1 MAVDLS
7 GAGHSID
14 RNSGVGTTP
23 RSSPSDWAQRAR
35 HAGDADDNDDV
46 EDAGDAGDAGPAI
59 ALPPLREDLKLHP
72 GAAAADGSPTWTLH
86 DPARHRFIR
95 IGWLEFEI
103 LARWGLANADAVAQS
118 VTAQTTIRA
127 SREDVLEV
135 LSFLHRAG
143 LLATV
148 GAAAIERLI
157 AEIEGQRLSG
167 PRWLLKNYLS
177 IKIRLLNPDAILG
190 AIVPRL
196 GWVFTRGFA
205 IALGGLAALGFYLI
219 SRQWQAYTHS
229 LLHLFS
235 LQGALL
241 VGMALAS
248 AKVVHE
254 IGHGVMSKRMGCRV
268 PAMGVALLVMWPV
281 LWTDTTDA
289 WRLTDRR
296 QRLAIDAAGMLA
308 EITLAVLASLAWSVL
323 PDGPLRTGAFLLSS
337 STWLLT
343 IAVNV
348 NPLMRFDGYFLLSDW
363 LDVPNLQ
370 ERGFAMGRWWL
381 REQLFSL
388 GDAPPESLPRNK
400 RRILIAYSLASMV
413 YRFSLFLGIALVVYH
428 MAFKA
433 LGLVLMC
440 VEIGWFLARPIALE
454 FLIWHKRLGGRRP
467 QRRALMT
474 LAIFAAALLLFVVPW
489 RSELSAPGLL
499 RAARQTTLYVAEPG
513 LLTQL
518 SVNGSRVEAGQAI
531 FKLVSPGVAYHK
543 AVAVATLA
551 GVDARMK
558 GQAFDPEQSEMIGV
572 GQQELQGALASVDQV
587 TSQEAMLTVR
597 APFAGVVTD
606 VPPSL
611 RDGEWLARREP
622 LGMLIDPSS
631 QVVEA
636 FIGEADL
643 ARVHPGASARFFPE
657 NGDAPVALTVQS
669 VSTSSVRVLDLP
681 DLASIYGGGLAVRR
695 DSENQLVPESAVYR
709 AVLVPQRTTSVV
721 NRRLRGSV
729 SIEADRSSLIGRV
742 YRRAVALIISESQ
755 L

>member
-7 GAGHSID
+7 GAGALGAPD
-14 RNSGVGTTP
+14 ERAGVDG
-23 RSSPSDWAQRAR
+23 AQASA
-35 HAGDADDNDDV
+35 HASASF
-46 EDAGDAGDAGPAI
+46 EAMQAGPVPPVV
-59 ALPPLREDLKLHP
+59 LPPLREDLKLLR
-72 GAAAADGSPTWTLH
+72 GAPSGDGSPTWTLH

-95 IGWLEFEI
+95 IGWIEFEI
-103 LARWGLANADAVAQS
+103 LTRWALGNADAVAQS
-118 VTAQTTIRA
+118 VSAQTTIRA
-127 SREDVLEV
+127 TADDVLDV
-135 LSFLHRAG
+135 LRFLHRAG
-143 LLATV
+143 LIATT
-148 GAAAIERLI
+148 GAAALERLA
-157 AEIEGQRLSG
+157 AEADGQRLSA

-177 IKIRLLNPDAILG
+177 IKLRLLNPDPLLS
-190 AIVPRL
+190 AIVPRI

-205 IALGGLAALGFYLI
+205 IVLVTLAALAFYLI
-219 SRQWQAYTHS
+219 SRQWDVYTHS

-235 LQGALL
+235 LQGALM
-241 VGMALAS
+241 VGIALAS

-308 EITLAVLASLAWSVL
+308 EITLAIAASLAWSVL

-343 IAVNV
+343 MAVNV

-370 ERGFAMGRWWL
+370 DRGFAMGRWWL
-381 REQLFSL
+381 REQLFGL
-388 GDAPPESLPRNK
+388 GDAPPEAFPGRK
-400 RRILIAYSLASMV
+400 RRILIAYSLAAMI

-433 LGLVLMC
+433 LGLFLMC
-440 VEIGWFLARPIALE
+440 VEIGWFLVRPIALE
-454 FLIWHKRLGGRRP
+454 FLIWRTRLGGRRP
-467 QRRALMT
+467 QRRAVITFGCVAM
-474 LAIFAAALLLFVVPW
+474 ALLLFVVPW
-489 RSELSAPGLL
+489 RRELSAPALL

-513 LLTQL
+513 RLTKL
-518 SVNGSRVEAGQAI
+518 SPNGTRVAAGEAMFA
-531 FKLVSPGVAYHK
+531 LASPTVAYHK

-558 GQAFDPEQSEMIGV
+558 GQSFDPEQSEMIGV
-572 GQQELQGALASVDQV
+572 GEQELQGALASVDQAA
-587 TSQEAMLTVR
+587 SQEALLTVR
-597 APFAGVVTD
+597 APFAGVVSD
-606 VPPSL
+606 VPPML
-611 RDGEWLARREP
+611 HEGEWLPRRET
-622 LGMLIDPSS
+622 LGMLVDPSS

-643 ARVHPGASARFFPE
+643 ARVHAGARATFFPE

-669 VSTSSVRVLDLP
+669 VGTSSVRALDLP
-681 DLASIYGGGLAVRR
+681 DLASIYGGGVAVRKDNDNR
-695 DSENQLVPESAVYR
+695 LVPETAIYR
-709 AVLVPQRTTSVV
+709 AVLTPQQAGAGPGVAV
-721 NRRLRGSV
+721 QRRLRGSV
-729 SIEADRSSLIGRV
+729 SIEADRCNLIGRI
-742 YRRAVALIISESQ
+742 YRRAAALVIRESQ